1 VKKTLGLVAAVTAMF
16 AVFGT
21 GSALAVDEYKGQ
33 TYNDAASAISKAGS
47 TPIIATKVG
56 SFLPTGQ
63 CIVTGS
69 HNADFLNSSGTNSGG
84 KVLLSLN
91 CNYMFALPGVPGNS
105 LGSPEGKAAHDS
117 AVQQAQQQQ
126 QQQQQQAQG
135 SGG

>member
-1 VKKTLGLVAAVTAMF
+1 MAVTVAGAMF
-16 AVFGT
+16 AVFGS
-21 GSALAVDEYKGQ
+21 GLASAVDEYKGQ
-33 TYNDAASAISKAGS
+33 TYNDAASAITNAGS
-47 TPIIATKVG
+47 TPIIQTKVG

-69 HNADFLNSSGTNSGG
+69 HNADFLDSSGKNGGG

-105 LGSPEGKAAHDS
+105 LASPEGKAAHDS
-117 AVQQAQQQQ
+117 AVQQAQQAQQ
-126 QQQQQQAQG
+126 QAQQQQAQQG